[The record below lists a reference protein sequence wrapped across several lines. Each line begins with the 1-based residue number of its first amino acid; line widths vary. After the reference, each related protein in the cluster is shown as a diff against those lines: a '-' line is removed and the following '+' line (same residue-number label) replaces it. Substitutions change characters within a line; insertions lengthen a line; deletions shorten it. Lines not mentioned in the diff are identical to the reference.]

1 MDALT
6 LLRRDHD
13 TIKPLL
19 REIKETTDRAEQV
32 FDNEELE
39 ALGERMARR
48 KETAR
53 EEMFGPARSGPR

>member
-13 TIKPLL
+13 T
-19 REIKETTDRAEQV
+19 
-32 FDNEELE
+32 
-39 ALGERMARR
+39 